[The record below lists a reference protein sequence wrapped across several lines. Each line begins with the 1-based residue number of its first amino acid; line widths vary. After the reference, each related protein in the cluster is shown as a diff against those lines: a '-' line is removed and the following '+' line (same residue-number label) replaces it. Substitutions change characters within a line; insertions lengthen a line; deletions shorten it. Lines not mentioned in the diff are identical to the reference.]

1 MRATRRTF
9 LKTAGAAGVAAL
21 AGGLVERRAAAAEGV
36 PPARTS
42 PADGMARGLTL
53 CSIQRGERLTLG
65 VRTAQG
71 IVDVD
76 RAGAAAGVAVP
87 GTPDDVLRGRALD
100 GLRKVLAQAQEG
112 KKGALLQEGEFAF
125 GPCISDPQKI
135 IMMGFNYRKHCN
147 ELKIPIPTTPVFF
160 NKYVNALLGHGGTI
174 RLPTKVAKNFDYEVE
189 LVVVMG
195 KSARDVSAA
204 DALSFVAGYCT
215 GNDFTARDLQFK
227 TTQFMIGKTSDG
239 FAPVGPWLVGAD
251 LVGDPQK
258 LKLSCRVN
266 GEVRQSSNTDDMIFS
281 CADLVSY
288 ASTLMTL
295 QPGDII
301 FTGTPEG
308 VIQGKPEAQRVW
320 LKAGDKIS
328 TEIEKLGELR
338 FSLA

>member
-1 MRATRRTF
+1 MTTRRAF

-21 AGGLVERRAAAAEGV
+21 ASSAIARRAAGAGPAAAAPGSGAN
-36 PPARTS
+36 AR
-42 PADGMARGLTL
+42 RLTL
-53 CSIQRGERLTLG
+53 CTIQKGDRATLG
-65 VRTAQG
+65 IRTDRG
-71 IVDVD
+71 VIDVEST
-76 RAGAAAGVAVP
+76 AAALHVQAP
-87 GTPDDVLRGRALD
+87 LTPDDVLAGRRPD
-100 GLRKVLAQAQEG
+100 GLDAVLAAG
-112 KKGALLQEGEFAF
+112 KRAVLLREAEITF
-125 GPCISDPQKI
+125 GPCVTAPQKI

-160 NKYVNALLGHGGTI
+160 NKYNNSLLGHGGTI
-174 RLPTKVAKNFDYEVE
+174 RLPTAVAKNFDYEVE

-195 KSARDVSAA
+195 KTARGVTAA
-204 DALSFVAGYCT
+204 DALSYVAGYCT

-227 TTQFMIGKTSDG
+227 TTQFMIGKTCDG
-239 FAPVGPWLVGAD
+239 FAPIGPWLVGAD
-251 LVGDPQK
+251 VVGDPQK
-258 LKLSCRVN
+258 LKLECRVN

-288 ASTLMTL
+288 ASALMTL
-295 QPGDII
+295 HPGDIV

-320 LKAGDKIS
+320 LKAGDKVS

>member
-21 AGGLVERRAAAAEGV
+21 AGGLLERRAAAAE
-36 PPARTS
+36 PAAGGPDAPVSEVT
-42 PADGMARGLTL
+42 ARGLSL
-53 CSIQRGERLTLG
+53 CSILRGGKLTLG
-65 VRTAQG
+65 VRTPQG
-71 IVDVD
+71 VLDVE
-76 RAGAAAGVAVP
+76 RAAAARGLHVP
-87 GTPDDVLRGRALD
+87 LTPDEVLAGRNLD
-100 GLRKVLAQAQEG
+100 GLRTVLAGTG
-112 KKGALLQEGEFAF
+112 KKAFLLQEGEFTF
-125 GPCISDPQKI
+125 GPCVTAPQKI
-135 IMMGFNYRKHCN
+135 IMMGFNFRKHCN

-160 NKYVNALLGHGGTI
+160 NKFNNALLGHGGTI
-174 RLPTKVAKNFDYEVE
+174 RLPTGVAKNFDYEVE
-189 LVVVMG
+189 LVVVVG
-195 KSARDVSAA
+195 KTARDVLPIN
-204 DALSFVAGYCT
+204 ALAHVAGYCT

-227 TTQFMIGKTSDG
+227 TTQFMIGKTCDG
-239 FAPVGPWLVGAD
+239 FAPIGPWLVGAD

-258 LKLSCRVN
+258 LKLECRVN

-288 ASTLMTL
+288 ASSIMTL

-308 VIQGKPEAQRVW
+308 VIQGKPESRRVW
-320 LKAGDKIS
+320 LKAGDKLS